1 MKTELEY
8 SNILAKLQ
16 GNIEGIIINLELKDP
31 NVKSEIKRLKE
42 AVKVS
47 NRLTKKLNN
56 ENKRSDKIRHSKSS
70 QNIGF
75 GENLNRLH

>member
-1 MKTELEY
+1 MEKSLNKELEY

-16 GNIEGIIINLELKDP
+16 GTIEGIIINLELKDP

-47 NRLTKKLNN
+47 NRLTKKL
-56 ENKRSDKIRHSKSS
+56 KS
-70 QNIGF
+70 
-75 GENLNRLH
+75 

>member
-47 NRLTKKLNN
+47 NRLTKKL
-56 ENKRSDKIRHSKSS
+56 K
-70 QNIGF
+70 Q
-75 GENLNRLH
+75 